1 MSHERELSEV
11 GGSYE
16 EDDVEQGYNQLFGAF
31 LEDVITSNMG
41 GTLVVTVYRSTSRS
55 KLET

>member
-16 EDDVEQGYNQLFGAF
+16 EDDVKQGYNQLFGAF